1 VHHRMNLG
9 RDVEESNQPKQAN
22 SWIGLVQHFIAPQA
36 RPRVRSGALFCVRT
50 FLEINAC
57 PDLKKYTNSEFC
69 VCICK
74 GRELV
79 RVTLAEP

>member
-1 VHHRMNLG
+1 MHHRMDLG
-9 RDVEESNQPKQAN
+9 RDVEESNQPKQPN

-57 PDLKKYTNSEFC
+57 PDLKNIRTQNFVSVFA
-69 VCICK
+69 
-74 GRELV
+74 RAANL
-79 RVTLAEP
+79 